1 MNDKPCALKCI
12 SIQESVHKLHL
23 LGLTYN
29 LWISNSYLPTE
40 ISEAP
45 TINFINTLKAIP
57 LYNNTIN
64 LININMAQ
72 IREEFTGSLM
82 DVSPCWWTLSFV
94 FSLCSSS
101 PTVPPSPVTVP
112 GNVMYPVC
120 CFIINLWTI
129 KNGNKSI
136 WTFVSYVQQIFDLFC

>member
-1 MNDKPCALKCI
+1 MHFKCI
-12 SIQESVHKLHL
+12 SIQESVHKLQL
-23 LGLTYN
+23 LILVLANWNKWGF
-29 LWISNSYLPTE
+29 
-40 ISEAP
+40 
-45 TINFINTLKAIP
+45 TINFIDTLKAIP

-136 WTFVSYVQQIFDLFC
+136 WTCVSYVQQIFDLFC